1 MSFKTFQLNVS
12 AVSVHPS
19 LQLQSTDLLLV
30 MNESN
35 IRESITSSEHITI
48 VGMLLMLTNM
58 LLS

>member
-35 IRESITSSEHITI
+35 TRESITSSEHITI